1 MANPQKCHNRTVS
14 EEKTP
19 EEIEL
24 QKAKM
29 REALKGILPQV
40 TQDEVNTHQ
49 PKDDAQFLADRPP
62 HHDKG

>member
-1 MANPQKCHNRTVS
+1 VS
-14 EEKTP
+14 EEKTL

>member
-1 MANPQKCHNRTVS
+1 VS

-40 TQDEVNTHQ
+40 TQDELDNHE
-49 PKDDAQFLADRPP
+49 PKGDAQYLADRPP
-62 HHDKG
+62 HHDKP